1 MIKGVIMSFLKDE
14 RGQSAIEYIMLVGGV
29 IISAII
35 VSVIYEHIS
44 KDVAENLNVNVNT
57 TITVENKAVSEQLKG
72 F

>member
-14 RGQSAIEYIMLVGGV
+14 KGQSAIEYIMLVGGV

-35 VSVIYEHIS
+35 VCKE
-44 KDVAENLNVNVNT
+44 VAENLNVNVNT